1 MPIAFG
7 VRSVSGT
14 DRSTVLARE
23 TIFYRRLVEV
33 EARIPM
39 RFRQR
44 RLKRAAAYY
53 GPQIGLVRWPQ
64 RRTAGGRRRSHEV
77 SGAMRRPSVDA
88 VEYERM
94 KVRRQVDG

>member
-1 MPIAFG
+1 MPIAFD

-44 RLKRAAAYY
+44 RLGDGGKQSHPTGAC
-53 GPQIGLVRWPQ
+53 
-64 RRTAGGRRRSHEV
+64 RTAKRIDLEDAFQEIGPSNAPGKRIVSDGAWGG
-77 SGAMRRPSVDA
+77 
-88 VEYERM
+88 
-94 KVRRQVDG
+94 